1 MNSIEIIADVAEVEV
16 KEEHQVELSLAELDF
31 VGGGSPGAILA

>member
-16 KEEHQVELSLAELDF
+16 KEELQIELSLAELDF
-31 VGGGSPGAILA
+31 VGGGSPSVIFA